1 MVDEAR
7 SVLNW
12 LISPTSV
19 TMYNTGDTMRAFI
32 PKKIITDDAVG
43 GLKSAFVGKKTIIVK
58 SNSMLYPSQTTS
70 ANNLDEL
77 QQHIEDLILSAVREE
92 YWPAAG
98 RMGAGRKSSRYNH
111 NPFLELKW
119 QHSASEGT
127 QYEKYYNLVAGPTE
141 KTVARI
147 IIVQPET
154 SFTNLKKGLDAWFK
168 AVEIDS
174 QPTE

>member
-1 MVDEAR
+1 MVDDDAR

-12 LISPTSV
+12 LSRPTSV

-32 PKKIITDDAVG
+32 PKKIITDLLFDIKVG
-43 GLKSAFVGKKTIIVK
+43 GYAIVVK

-77 QQHIEDLILSAVREE
+77 QQYIEDLILSAVGEE
-92 YWPAAG
+92 YDKLPTD
-98 RMGAGRKSSRYNH
+98 KV
-111 NPFLELKW
+111 LELKW

-127 QYEKYYNLVAGPTE
+127 QYEKYYNLVAGPTK

-174 QPTE
+174 QSTE

>member
-1 MVDEAR
+1 MVDDAR
-7 SVLNW
+7 SILNW

-32 PKKIITDDAVG
+32 PKKIVTDDYK
-43 GLKSAFVGKKTIIVK
+43 LNSRTGKKTLVVK

-77 QQHIEDLILSAVREE
+77 QQYIEDLIFSAVCEE
-92 YWPAAG
+92 YDKLPKG
-98 RMGAGRKSSRYNH
+98 DII
-111 NPFLELKW
+111 LELKW

-127 QYEKYYNLVAGPTE
+127 QYEKYYNLVAVSTK

>member
-1 MVDEAR
+1 MVDDAQII
-7 SVLNW
+7 LNW
-12 LISPTSV
+12 LSRPSPTI
-19 TMYNTGDTMRAFI
+19 YNTGDTMRAFI
-32 PKKIITDDAVG
+32 PKKIVTDDYK
-43 GLKSAFVGKKTIIVK
+43 LNSRTGKKTIVVK

-70 ANNLDEL
+70 ANNLGEL
-77 QQHIEDLILSAVREE
+77 QQHIEDLILSAVCEE
-92 YWPAAG
+92 YGTVPKG
-98 RMGAGRKSSRYNH
+98 DII
-111 NPFLELKW
+111 LELKW

-127 QYEKYYNLVAGPTE
+127 QYEKYYNLVAGPTK

-174 QPTE
+174 QATE

>member
-32 PKKIITDDAVG
+32 PKKIITDLLFDIKVG
-43 GLKSAFVGKKTIIVK
+43 GYAIVVK

-77 QQHIEDLILSAVREE
+77 QQYIEDLIFSAVCEE
-92 YWPAAG
+92 YDKLPKG
-98 RMGAGRKSSRYNH
+98 DII
-111 NPFLELKW
+111 LELKW

-127 QYEKYYNLVAGPTE
+127 QYEKYYNLVAVSTK

-147 IIVQPET
+147 IIAQPET

-168 AVEIDS
+168 AVKIDS
-174 QPTE
+174 EATE

>member
-1 MVDEAR
+1 MVDDAR
-7 SVLNW
+7 SILNW

-32 PKKIITDDAVG
+32 PKKIVTDDYK
-43 GLKSAFVGKKTIIVK
+43 LNSRTGKKTLVVK
-58 SNSMLYPSQTTS
+58 SNSMLFPSQTTS

-77 QQHIEDLILSAVREE
+77 QQYIEDLILSAVGEE
-92 YWPAAG
+92 YG
-98 RMGAGRKSSRYNH
+98 EMI
-111 NPFLELKW
+111 LELKW

>member
-1 MVDEAR
+1 MVDDDAR

-12 LISPTSV
+12 LSRPTSV

-32 PKKIITDDAVG
+32 PKKIITDLLFDIKVG
-43 GLKSAFVGKKTIIVK
+43 GYAIVVK

-77 QQHIEDLILSAVREE
+77 QQYIEDLILSAVGEE
-92 YWPAAG
+92 YDKLPTD
-98 RMGAGRKSSRYNH
+98 KV
-111 NPFLELKW
+111 LELKW

-127 QYEKYYNLVAGPTE
+127 QSEKYYNLVAGSTE
-141 KTVARI
+141 RTVARI

>member
-1 MVDEAR
+1 MVDDAQ
-7 SVLNW
+7 SILNW

-32 PKKIITDDAVG
+32 PKKIVTDDYK
-43 GLKSAFVGKKTIIVK
+43 LNSRTGKKTLVVK

-70 ANNLDEL
+70 ANNLGEL
-77 QQHIEDLILSAVREE
+77 QQYIEDLILSAVCEE
-92 YWPAAG
+92 YDKLPTD
-98 RMGAGRKSSRYNH
+98 KV
-111 NPFLELKW
+111 LELKW

>member
-1 MVDEAR
+1 MVDDAR

-32 PKKIITDDAVG
+32 PKKIITDLLFDIKVG
-43 GLKSAFVGKKTIIVK
+43 GYAIVVK

-77 QQHIEDLILSAVREE
+77 QQYIEDLILSAVGEE
-92 YWPAAG
+92 YDKLPTD
-98 RMGAGRKSSRYNH
+98 KV
-111 NPFLELKW
+111 LELKW

-127 QYEKYYNLVAGPTE
+127 QYEKYYNLVAGSTE

>member
-1 MVDEAR
+1 MVDDAR
-7 SVLNW
+7 SILNW

-19 TMYNTGDTMRAFI
+19 MMYNTGDTMRAFI
-32 PKKIITDDAVG
+32 PKKIITDLLFDIKVG
-43 GLKSAFVGKKTIIVK
+43 GYAIVVK

-77 QQHIEDLILSAVREE
+77 QQYIEDLIFSAVCEE
-92 YWPAAG
+92 YDKLPKG
-98 RMGAGRKSSRYNH
+98 DII
-111 NPFLELKW
+111 LELKW

-127 QYEKYYNLVAGPTE
+127 QSEKYYNLVAVSTK

-147 IIVQPET
+147 IIAQPET

-168 AVEIDS
+168 AVKIDS
-174 QPTE
+174 EATE

>member
-1 MVDEAR
+1 MVDDAR
-7 SVLNW
+7 SILNW

-32 PKKIITDDAVG
+32 PKKIVTDDYK
-43 GLKSAFVGKKTIIVK
+43 LNSRTGKKTLVVK

-70 ANNLDEL
+70 ANN
-77 QQHIEDLILSAVREE
+77 
-92 YWPAAG
+92 
-98 RMGAGRKSSRYNH
+98 SRYNV

-127 QYEKYYNLVAGPTE
+127 QYEKYYNLVAGPTK

-174 QPTE
+174 QSTE

>member
-1 MVDEAR
+1 MVDDAR
-7 SVLNW
+7 SILNW

-32 PKKIITDDAVG
+32 PKKIITDLLFDIKVG
-43 GLKSAFVGKKTIIVK
+43 GYAIVVK

-77 QQHIEDLILSAVREE
+77 QQYIEDLILSAVGEE
-92 YWPAAG
+92 YDKLPTD
-98 RMGAGRKSSRYNH
+98 KV
-111 NPFLELKW
+111 LELKW

-127 QYEKYYNLVAGPTE
+127 QYEKYYNLVAGSTE
-141 KTVARI
+141 RTVARI

-174 QPTE
+174 QSTE

>member
-12 LISPTSV
+12 LSRPTSV

-32 PKKIITDDAVG
+32 PKKIITDLLFDIKVG
-43 GLKSAFVGKKTIIVK
+43 GYAIVVK

-77 QQHIEDLILSAVREE
+77 QQYIEDLILSAVGEE
-92 YWPAAG
+92 YDKLPTD
-98 RMGAGRKSSRYNH
+98 KV
-111 NPFLELKW
+111 LELKW

-127 QYEKYYNLVAGPTE
+127 QYEKYYNLVAGSTE
-141 KTVARI
+141 RTVARI

-174 QPTE
+174 QSTE

>member
-32 PKKIITDDAVG
+32 PKKIITDLLFDIKVG
-43 GLKSAFVGKKTIIVK
+43 GYAIVVK

-77 QQHIEDLILSAVREE
+77 QQYIEDLILSAVGEE
-92 YWPAAG
+92 YDKLPTD
-98 RMGAGRKSSRYNH
+98 KV
-111 NPFLELKW
+111 LELKW

-141 KTVARI
+141 RTVARI

>member
-1 MVDEAR
+1 MVDDAR

-32 PKKIITDDAVG
+32 PKKIVTDDYK
-43 GLKSAFVGKKTIIVK
+43 LNSRTGKKTLVVK

-70 ANNLDEL
+70 ANNLGEL
-77 QQHIEDLILSAVREE
+77 QQYIEDLILSAVGEE

-98 RMGAGRKSSRYNH
+98 RMGAGRKSSRYNI
-111 NPFLELKW
+111 NPFLELNW
-119 QHSASEGT
+119 QYSASEGT

-141 KTVARI
+141 RTVARI

>member
-1 MVDEAR
+1 MVDDDAR

-12 LISPTSV
+12 LSRPTSV

-77 QQHIEDLILSAVREE
+77 QQYIEDLILSAVGEE
-92 YWPAAG
+92 YDKLPTD
-98 RMGAGRKSSRYNH
+98 KV
-111 NPFLELKW
+111 LELKW

-127 QYEKYYNLVAGPTE
+127 QYEKYYNLVAGSTE
-141 KTVARI
+141 RTVARI

-174 QPTE
+174 QSTE

>member
-1 MVDEAR
+1 MVDDDAR

-12 LISPTSV
+12 LSRPTSV

-32 PKKIITDDAVG
+32 PKKIITDLLFDIKVG
-43 GLKSAFVGKKTIIVK
+43 GYAIVVK

-77 QQHIEDLILSAVREE
+77 QQYIEDLILSAVGEE
-92 YWPAAG
+92 YDKLPTD
-98 RMGAGRKSSRYNH
+98 KV
-111 NPFLELKW
+111 LELKW

-174 QPTE
+174 QSTE

>member
-19 TMYNTGDTMRAFI
+19 VDGEALGDTMRAFI
-32 PKKIITDDAVG
+32 PKKIIT
-43 GLKSAFVGKKTIIVK
+43 TIDIRTITVK

-70 ANNLDEL
+70 AHNLDEL
-77 QQHIEDLILSAVREE
+77 QQYIEDLILSAVGEE
-92 YWPAAG
+92 YG
-98 RMGAGRKSSRYNH
+98 KMI
-111 NPFLELKW
+111 LELNW
-119 QHSASEGT
+119 QYSASEGT
-127 QYEKYYNLVAGPTE
+127 QYEKYYNLVAGPTK

-154 SFTNLKKGLDAWFK
+154 SFPKLKKGLDAWFK

>member
-1 MVDEAR
+1 MVDDAR
-7 SVLNW
+7 SILNW

-32 PKKIITDDAVG
+32 PKKIVTDDYK
-43 GLKSAFVGKKTIIVK
+43 LNSRTGKKTLVVK
-58 SNSMLYPSQTTS
+58 SNSMLFPSQTTS

-98 RMGAGRKSSRYNH
+98 RMGAGRKSSRYNS

>member
-1 MVDEAR
+1 MVDDAR

-32 PKKIITDDAVG
+32 PKKIITDDYKEA
-43 GLKSAFVGKKTIIVK
+43 SGKKTITVK

-77 QQHIEDLILSAVREE
+77 QQYIEDLILSAVGEE
-92 YWPAAG
+92 YG
-98 RMGAGRKSSRYNH
+98 EMI
-111 NPFLELKW
+111 LELNW
-119 QHSASEGT
+119 QYSASEGT

-174 QPTE
+174 QSTE

>member
-1 MVDEAR
+1 MVDDDAR

-12 LISPTSV
+12 LSRPTSV

-32 PKKIITDDAVG
+32 PKKIITDLLFDIKVG
-43 GLKSAFVGKKTIIVK
+43 GYAIVVK

-77 QQHIEDLILSAVREE
+77 QQYIEDLILSAVGEE
-92 YWPAAG
+92 YDKLPTD
-98 RMGAGRKSSRYNH
+98 KV
-111 NPFLELKW
+111 LELKW

-127 QYEKYYNLVAGPTE
+127 QYEKYYNLVAGSTE

-174 QPTE
+174 QSTE

>member
-1 MVDEAR
+1 MVDDAR

-32 PKKIITDDAVG
+32 PKKIITDLLFDIKVG
-43 GLKSAFVGKKTIIVK
+43 GYAIVVK

-77 QQHIEDLILSAVREE
+77 QQYIEDLILSAVGEE
-92 YWPAAG
+92 YDKLPTD
-98 RMGAGRKSSRYNH
+98 KV
-111 NPFLELKW
+111 LELKW

-127 QYEKYYNLVAGPTE
+127 QYEKYYNLVAGSTE

-174 QPTE
+174 QSTE

>member
-1 MVDEAR
+1 MVDDAR

-32 PKKIITDDAVG
+32 PKKIITDLLFDIKVG
-43 GLKSAFVGKKTIIVK
+43 GYAIVVK

-77 QQHIEDLILSAVREE
+77 QQYIEDLILSAVGEE
-92 YWPAAG
+92 YDKLPTD
-98 RMGAGRKSSRYNH
+98 KV
-111 NPFLELKW
+111 LELKW

-174 QPTE
+174 QSTE

>member
-1 MVDEAR
+1 MVDDAR
-7 SVLNW
+7 SILNW

-32 PKKIITDDAVG
+32 PKKIITDLLFDIKVG
-43 GLKSAFVGKKTIIVK
+43 GYAIVVK

-77 QQHIEDLILSAVREE
+77 QQYIEDLILSAVGEE
-92 YWPAAG
+92 YDKLPTD
-98 RMGAGRKSSRYNH
+98 KV
-111 NPFLELKW
+111 LELKW

-127 QYEKYYNLVAGPTE
+127 QYEKYYNLVAGSTE
-141 KTVARI
+141 RTVARI

>member
-1 MVDEAR
+1 MVDDDAR

-12 LISPTSV
+12 LSRPTSV

-32 PKKIITDDAVG
+32 PKKIVTDDYK
-43 GLKSAFVGKKTIIVK
+43 LNSRTGKKTLVVK

-77 QQHIEDLILSAVREE
+77 QQYIEDLILSAVGEE
-92 YWPAAG
+92 YDKLPTD
-98 RMGAGRKSSRYNH
+98 KV
-111 NPFLELKW
+111 LELKW

-127 QYEKYYNLVAGPTE
+127 QYEKYYNLVAGSTE
-141 KTVARI
+141 RTVARI

>member
-1 MVDEAR
+1 MVDDDAR

-12 LISPTSV
+12 LSRPTSV

-32 PKKIITDDAVG
+32 PKKIITDLLFDIKVG
-43 GLKSAFVGKKTIIVK
+43 GYAIVVK

-77 QQHIEDLILSAVREE
+77 QQYIEDLILSAVGEE
-92 YWPAAG
+92 YDKLPTD
-98 RMGAGRKSSRYNH
+98 KV
-111 NPFLELKW
+111 LELKW

-127 QYEKYYNLVAGPTE
+127 QYEKYYNLVAGSTE
-141 KTVARI
+141 RTVARI

-168 AVEIDS
+168 AVKIDS
-174 QPTE
+174 QSTE

>member
-1 MVDEAR
+1 MVDDDAR

-12 LISPTSV
+12 LSRPTSV

-32 PKKIITDDAVG
+32 PKKIITDLLFDIKVG
-43 GLKSAFVGKKTIIVK
+43 GYAIVVK

-77 QQHIEDLILSAVREE
+77 QQYIEDLILSAVGEE
-92 YWPAAG
+92 YDKLPTD
-98 RMGAGRKSSRYNH
+98 KV
-111 NPFLELKW
+111 LELKW

-127 QYEKYYNLVAGPTE
+127 QYEKYYNLVAGSTE
-141 KTVARI
+141 RTVARI

-174 QPTE
+174 QSTE

>member
-1 MVDEAR
+1 MVDDDAR

-12 LISPTSV
+12 LSRPTSV
-19 TMYNTGDTMRAFI
+19 TMYNTGDTMKAFI
-32 PKKIITDDAVG
+32 PKKIVTDLLWDK
-43 GLKSAFVGKKTIIVK
+43 GLFVIKVK

-77 QQHIEDLILSAVREE
+77 QQYIEDLILSAVGEE
-92 YWPAAG
+92 YDKLPTD
-98 RMGAGRKSSRYNH
+98 KV
-111 NPFLELKW
+111 LELKW

-127 QYEKYYNLVAGPTE
+127 QYEKYYNLVAGSTE
-141 KTVARI
+141 RTVARI

-174 QPTE
+174 QSTE

>member
-1 MVDEAR
+1 MVDDDAR

-32 PKKIITDDAVG
+32 PKKIITDLLFDIKVG
-43 GLKSAFVGKKTIIVK
+43 GYAIVVK

-77 QQHIEDLILSAVREE
+77 QQYIEDLILSAVGEE
-92 YWPAAG
+92 YDKLPTD
-98 RMGAGRKSSRYNH
+98 KV
-111 NPFLELKW
+111 LELKW

-127 QYEKYYNLVAGPTE
+127 QYEKYYNLVAGSTE
-141 KTVARI
+141 RTVARI

>member
-1 MVDEAR
+1 MVDDAR
-7 SVLNW
+7 SILNW

-77 QQHIEDLILSAVREE
+77 QQYIEDLILSAVGEE
-92 YWPAAG
+92 YG
-98 RMGAGRKSSRYNH
+98 EMI
-111 NPFLELKW
+111 LELKW

-174 QPTE
+174 QSTE

>member
-32 PKKIITDDAVG
+32 PKKIITDLLFDIKVG
-43 GLKSAFVGKKTIIVK
+43 GYAIVVK

-77 QQHIEDLILSAVREE
+77 QQYIEDLILSAVGEE

-98 RMGAGRKSSRYNH
+98 RMGAGRKSSRYNI

-127 QYEKYYNLVAGPTE
+127 QYEKYYNLVAGSTE
-141 KTVARI
+141 RTVARI

-174 QPTE
+174 QSTE

>member
-1 MVDEAR
+1 MVDDDAR

-12 LISPTSV
+12 LSRPTSV

-32 PKKIITDDAVG
+32 PKKIITDLLFDIKVG
-43 GLKSAFVGKKTIIVK
+43 GYAIVVK

-77 QQHIEDLILSAVREE
+77 QQYIEDLILSAVGEE
-92 YWPAAG
+92 YDKLPTD
-98 RMGAGRKSSRYNH
+98 KV
-111 NPFLELKW
+111 LELKW

-127 QYEKYYNLVAGPTE
+127 QYEKYYNLVAGSTE
-141 KTVARI
+141 RTVARI

>member
-19 TMYNTGDTMRAFI
+19 VDGEALGDTMRAFI
-32 PKKIITDDAVG
+32 PKKIIT
-43 GLKSAFVGKKTIIVK
+43 TIDIRTITVK

-70 ANNLDEL
+70 ANNLGEL
-77 QQHIEDLILSAVREE
+77 QQYIEDLILSAVGEE
-92 YWPAAG
+92 YG
-98 RMGAGRKSSRYNH
+98 KMI
-111 NPFLELKW
+111 LELNW
-119 QHSASEGT
+119 QYSASEGT
-127 QYEKYYNLVAGPTE
+127 QYEKYYNLVAGSTE
-141 KTVARI
+141 RTVARI

-174 QPTE
+174 QSTE

>member
-1 MVDEAR
+1 MVDDAR
-7 SVLNW
+7 SILNW

-32 PKKIITDDAVG
+32 PKKIVTDDYK
-43 GLKSAFVGKKTIIVK
+43 LNSRTGKKTLVVK
-58 SNSMLYPSQTTS
+58 SNSMLFPSQTTS

-77 QQHIEDLILSAVREE
+77 QQYIEDLILSAVGEE
-92 YWPAAG
+92 YDKLPTD
-98 RMGAGRKSSRYNH
+98 KV
-111 NPFLELKW
+111 LELKW

-127 QYEKYYNLVAGPTE
+127 QYEKYYNLVAGSTE
-141 KTVARI
+141 RTVARI

-174 QPTE
+174 QSTE

>member
-1 MVDEAR
+1 MVDDAQ
-7 SVLNW
+7 SILNW

-32 PKKIITDDAVG
+32 PKKIITDLLFDIKVG
-43 GLKSAFVGKKTIIVK
+43 GYAIVVK

-77 QQHIEDLILSAVREE
+77 QQYIEDLILSAVGEE
-92 YWPAAG
+92 YDKLPTD
-98 RMGAGRKSSRYNH
+98 KV
-111 NPFLELKW
+111 LELKW

-127 QYEKYYNLVAGPTE
+127 QYEKYYNLVAGSTE
-141 KTVARI
+141 RTVARI

-174 QPTE
+174 QSTE

>member
-1 MVDEAR
+1 MVDDAR

-77 QQHIEDLILSAVREE
+77 QQYIEDLILSAVGEE
-92 YWPAAG
+92 YG
-98 RMGAGRKSSRYNH
+98 EMI
-111 NPFLELKW
+111 LELNW
-119 QHSASEGT
+119 QYSASEGT

-154 SFTNLKKGLDAWFK
+154 SVTNLKKGLDAWFK

>member
-1 MVDEAR
+1 MVDDAQ
-7 SVLNW
+7 SILNW

-32 PKKIITDDAVG
+32 PKKIVTDDYK
-43 GLKSAFVGKKTIIVK
+43 LNSRTGKKTLVVK

-77 QQHIEDLILSAVREE
+77 QQYIEDLILSAVGEE
-92 YWPAAG
+92 YDKLPTD
-98 RMGAGRKSSRYNH
+98 KV
-111 NPFLELKW
+111 LELKW

-127 QYEKYYNLVAGPTE
+127 QYEKYYNLVAGSTE
-141 KTVARI
+141 RTVARI

-174 QPTE
+174 QSTE

>member
-1 MVDEAR
+1 MVDDDAR

-12 LISPTSV
+12 LSRPTSV

-32 PKKIITDDAVG
+32 PKKIITDLLFDIKVG
-43 GLKSAFVGKKTIIVK
+43 GYAIVVK

-70 ANNLDEL
+70 AHNLDEL
-77 QQHIEDLILSAVREE
+77 QQYIEDLILSAVGEE
-92 YWPAAG
+92 YDKLPTD
-98 RMGAGRKSSRYNH
+98 KV
-111 NPFLELKW
+111 LELKW

-127 QYEKYYNLVAGPTE
+127 QYEKYYNLVAGSTE
-141 KTVARI
+141 RTVARI

-174 QPTE
+174 QSTE